1 MSKEKKQ
8 QQKFDLK
15 KKCSKGFLFSN
26 QKILLREHGL
36 WISFLHNFVC
46 DYCRIDSLS
55 KKKYNNEKLLMK
67 KNVQK
72 VFSFYHLLKRYS

>member
-1 MSKEKKQ
+1 MIVLQKRKNEQRKKATT
-8 QQKFDLK
+8 KVWFK

-55 KKKYNNEKLLMK
+55 KKKVQQWKTFDEK
-67 KNVQK
+67 
-72 VFSFYHLLKRYS
+72 KRTKGF